1 MAQVAPTPRDT
12 LWRDGSASLYRFRRP
27 SSVKPAGALP
37 VLVVPSMINKW
48 YVVDL
53 RTGASLV
60 EALVAGGLDVYCLD
74 WGTARDEDRY
84 LTWDDV
90 LARLGR
96 AVRFTERHAGQKQV
110 GLLGYCMGATLAGI
124 YAALEPKHVAALI
137 NLAGPF
143 DFAHGGLLRTM
154 VDPKWFD
161 AKAVAAA
168 GNVSPDQMQSGFVA
182 LRPSATIGKWIG
194 YLDRM
199 HEPSSRESFGALEEW
214 AGDNIPF
221 PGSAYETYIGDLY
234 QNNALVKGEHHVAG
248 RRVDLGS
255 IRCPVLTVAA
265 ERDTICPLAA
275 ARALNETCGSAD
287 KELVVVPGGHVGAV
301 VGSRAPK
308 VLYPAMRDWLRAR
321 LATTTTSSEVTESC
335 N

>member
-1 MAQVAPTPRDT
+1 MVQIAPTPRDV

-27 SSVKPAGALP
+27 TNVKPAGAYP

-53 RTGASLV
+53 RAGASLV

-74 WGTARDEDRY
+74 WGGAQDEDRY
-84 LTWDDV
+84 LSWDDV

-96 AVRFTERHAGQKQV
+96 AVRFTERYAGVGRV

-124 YAALEPKHVAALI
+124 YAALEPDHVAALI

-161 AKAVAAA
+161 ATAIAEA
-168 GNVSPDQMQSGFVA
+168 GNVGPNQMQSGFVA
-182 LRPSATIGKWIG
+182 LRPTAQIAKWMG
-194 YLDRM
+194 FLDRM
-199 HEPSSRESFGALEEW
+199 HEPASRDSFDALEAW

-221 PGSAYETYIGDLY
+221 PASAYETYIEELY
-234 QNNALVKGEHHVAG
+234 QKNSLIKGEHHVRG
-248 RRVDLGS
+248 KRVDLAN

-265 ERDTICPLAA
+265 ERDTICPLPA
-275 ARALNETCGSAD
+275 ARALHEMCGSAD
-287 KELVVVPGGHVGAV
+287 KEIVVVPGGHVGAV

-321 LATTTTSSEVTESC
+321 LATTEARQTC

>member
-1 MAQVAPTPRDT
+1 MVQIAPTPRDV

-27 SSVKPAGALP
+27 TNVKPAGALP
-37 VLVVPSMINKW
+37 VLIVPSMINRW

-53 RTGASLV
+53 RAGASLV
-60 EALVAGGLDVYCLD
+60 EALVGGGLDVYCLD
-74 WGTARDEDRY
+74 WGIAQDEDRY
-84 LTWDDV
+84 LSWDDV

-96 AVRFTERHAGQKQV
+96 AVRFTKRHAGVGRV

-124 YAALEPKHVAALI
+124 WTALEPDHVAALI

-161 AKAVAAA
+161 AMAIAEA
-168 GNVSPDQMQSGFVA
+168 GNVGPSQMQSGFVA
-182 LRPSATIGKWIG
+182 LRPTAQIAKWIG
-194 YLDRM
+194 FLDRM
-199 HEPSSRESFGALEEW
+199 HEPASRDSFDALEAW

-221 PGSAYETYIGDLY
+221 PANAYATYIEELY
-234 QNNALVKGEHHVAG
+234 QKNTLVKGEHRVRG
-248 RRVDLGS
+248 KRVDLAN

-265 ERDTICPLAA
+265 ERDTICPLPA
-275 ARALNETCGSAD
+275 ARALHETCGSAD
-287 KELVVVPGGHVGAV
+287 KEIVVVPGGHVGAV

-308 VLYPAMRDWLRAR
+308 ILYPAMRDWLRAR
-321 LATTTTSSEVTESC
+321 LATTEARQTC